1 MERCSVDYQMTTPL
15 MRIWQMVKQTNNQ
28 ELITEVEYLLEEE
41 EEIIKTAYEDAV
53 DFVIMGIMSN
63 EDWPTAEE
71 YYAEL
76 FNNESP
82 LD

>member
-1 MERCSVDYQMTTPL
+1 MTTPL